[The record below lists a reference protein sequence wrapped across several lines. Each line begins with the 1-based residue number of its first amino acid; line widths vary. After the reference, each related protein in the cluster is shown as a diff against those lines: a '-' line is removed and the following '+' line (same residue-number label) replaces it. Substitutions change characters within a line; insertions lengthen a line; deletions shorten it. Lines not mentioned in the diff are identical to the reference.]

1 MTETVIQ
8 HNAYISRCRRRLHA
22 GRGGQCYNAQSATWV
37 ARRSCTSSQETQC
50 YSNHAETNTRTRT
63 APCAIWMTAA
73 FVARSTCQI
82 AIMFAFVLVAALIG
96 GYLLFNVLDA
106 VRGGTARAQASV
118 EENLSREVS
127 YDLPA
132 LTSYITLNDDEIK
145 QAVADAGLTVIDK
158 GGMSD
163 DPEAALELI
172 KLPSDVSELDA
183 GLMYNKGV
191 SKLSASEA
199 ALLLNGSWTL
209 DADRSDGTSM
219 RLRYADFS
227 SGSLDAA
234 IDAAIAAEGFDPAT
248 IAEDGMGV
256 DEVGNT
262 FKQGTVDVDGT
273 AYTWKVSALP
283 LSEMYDISGLPETA
297 VYVGVR
303 LSS

>member
-1 MTETVIQ
+1 M
-8 HNAYISRCRRRLHA
+8 
-22 GRGGQCYNAQSATWV
+22 
-37 ARRSCTSSQETQC
+37 
-50 YSNHAETNTRTRT
+50 
-63 APCAIWMTAA
+63 
-73 FVARSTCQI
+73 
-82 AIMFAFVLVAALIG
+82 
-96 GYLLFNVLDA
+96 
-106 VRGGTARAQASV
+106 
-118 EENLSREVS
+118 S

-262 FKQGTVDVDGT
+262 FKQGTVDVDRDRVHMEGLGSPSVRDVRHLGPARNRRVRRRSLELLAARFYPRIRAFAPRIAFDDAGALCFST
-273 AYTWKVSALP
+273 SILFFSKNSIKPLPRVGFILTRPRIYPDRHMTCSSA
-283 LSEMYDISGLPETA
+283 
-297 VYVGVR
+297 
-303 LSS
+303 

>member
-1 MTETVIQ
+1 MLFK
-8 HNAYISRCRRRLHA
+8 SRRNEYADTDGPVRYLDDSGLRRPLDMPR
-22 GRGGQCYNAQSATWV
+22 
-37 ARRSCTSSQETQC
+37 
-50 YSNHAETNTRTRT
+50 
-63 APCAIWMTAA
+63 P
-73 FVARSTCQI
+73 QI

-183 GLMYNKGV
+183 GPPR
-191 SKLSASEA
+191 ASIRPPSPRTA
-199 ALLLNGSWTL
+199 WAWTKW
-209 DADRSDGTSM
+209 ATRSSRARSTSTGP
-219 RLRYADFS
+219 RTHGRS
-227 SGSLDAA
+227 
-234 IDAAIAAEGFDPAT
+234 
-248 IAEDGMGV
+248 
-256 DEVGNT
+256 
-262 FKQGTVDVDGT
+262 
-273 AYTWKVSALP
+273 
-283 LSEMYDISGLPETA
+283 
-297 VYVGVR
+297 R
-303 LSS
+303 LSLCPRCTTSRACPKPPCTSAFA

>member
-1 MTETVIQ
+1 MLFK
-8 HNAYISRCRRRLHA
+8 SRRNEYADTDGPVRYLDDSGLRRPLDMPR
-22 GRGGQCYNAQSATWV
+22 
-37 ARRSCTSSQETQC
+37 
-50 YSNHAETNTRTRT
+50 
-63 APCAIWMTAA
+63 P
-73 FVARSTCQI
+73 QI

-172 KLPSDVSELDA
+172 KLPSD
-183 GLMYNKGV
+183 
-191 SKLSASEA
+191 
-199 ALLLNGSWTL
+199 GSWTL

>member
-1 MTETVIQ
+1 MLFK
-8 HNAYISRCRRRLHA
+8 SRRNEYADTDGPVRYLDDSGLRRPLDMPR
-22 GRGGQCYNAQSATWV
+22 
-37 ARRSCTSSQETQC
+37 
-50 YSNHAETNTRTRT
+50 
-63 APCAIWMTAA
+63 P
-73 FVARSTCQI
+73 QI

-234 IDAAIAAEGFDPAT
+234 IDAAIAAGIDRERIIVDPGIGFSKTTEHNWQLIDAVDAFQDGFKDLRVLWGVSRKRFLGELLADNGQDRPALERDAST
-248 IAEDGMGV
+248 MALSTYLALHRAWCV
-256 DEVGNT
+256 RTHEVRANRDAME
-262 FKQGTVDVDGT
+262 TV
-273 AYTWKVSALP
+273 A
-283 LSEMYDISGLPETA
+283 
-297 VYVGVR
+297 R
-303 LSS
+303 LLA

>member
-1 MTETVIQ
+1 MLFKSRRNEYVDTEGPVRYLDGSGLERPLDIPKPQ
-8 HNAYISRCRRRLHA
+8 IAVMI
-22 GRGGQCYNAQSATWV
+22 
-37 ARRSCTSSQETQC
+37 
-50 YSNHAETNTRTRT
+50 
-63 APCAIWMTAA
+63 A
-73 FVARSTCQI
+73 FV
-82 AIMFAFVLVAALIG
+82 VVAALIG
-96 GYLLFNVLDA
+96 GYLLFNILDT
-106 VRGGTARAQASV
+106 VKGGAARAQASV
-118 EENLSREVS
+118 KENLSREVA

-132 LTSYITLNDDEIK
+132 LTSYIALSDEEIK

>member
-1 MTETVIQ
+1 MLFK
-8 HNAYISRCRRRLHA
+8 SRRNEYADTDGPVRYLDDSGLRRPLDMPR
-22 GRGGQCYNAQSATWV
+22 
-37 ARRSCTSSQETQC
+37 
-50 YSNHAETNTRTRT
+50 
-63 APCAIWMTAA
+63 P
-73 FVARSTCQI
+73 QI

-183 GLMYNKGV
+183 GGV
-191 SKLSASEA
+191 QQSGELRRHRRRGLRSGHHRRGRHGRGRSGQHVQAGHGRRRRDRVHMEGLGSPFVRDVRHLGPARNRRVRRRSPELLAARFHPRIRAFEHSRPASLSTMRG
-199 ALLLNGSWTL
+199 ALFLHLNIIL
-209 DADRSDGTSM
+209 
-219 RLRYADFS
+219 F
-227 SGSLDAA
+227 
-234 IDAAIAAEGFDPAT
+234 
-248 IAEDGMGV
+248 
-256 DEVGNT
+256 
-262 FKQGTVDVDGT
+262 
-273 AYTWKVSALP
+273 
-283 LSEMYDISGLPETA
+283 
-297 VYVGVR
+297 
-303 LSS
+303 

>member
-1 MTETVIQ
+1 MLFK
-8 HNAYISRCRRRLHA
+8 SRRNEYADTDGPVRYLDDSGLRRPLDMPR
-22 GRGGQCYNAQSATWV
+22 
-37 ARRSCTSSQETQC
+37 
-50 YSNHAETNTRTRT
+50 
-63 APCAIWMTAA
+63 P
-73 FVARSTCQI
+73 QI

-199 ALLLNGSWTL
+199 
-209 DADRSDGTSM
+209 
-219 RLRYADFS
+219 
-227 SGSLDAA
+227 
-234 IDAAIAAEGFDPAT
+234 
-248 IAEDGMGV
+248 DGMGV

>member
-1 MTETVIQ
+1 MLFK
-8 HNAYISRCRRRLHA
+8 SRRNEYADTDGPVRYLDDSGLRRPLDMPR
-22 GRGGQCYNAQSATWV
+22 
-37 ARRSCTSSQETQC
+37 
-50 YSNHAETNTRTRT
+50 
-63 APCAIWMTAA
+63 P
-73 FVARSTCQI
+73 QI

-158 GGMSD
+158 GGISD

-234 IDAAIAAEGFDPAT
+234 I
-248 IAEDGMGV
+248 AEDGMGV

>member
-1 MTETVIQ
+1 MLFK
-8 HNAYISRCRRRLHA
+8 SRRNEYADTDGPVRYLDDSGLRRPLDMPR
-22 GRGGQCYNAQSATWV
+22 
-37 ARRSCTSSQETQC
+37 
-50 YSNHAETNTRTRT
+50 
-63 APCAIWMTAA
+63 P
-73 FVARSTCQI
+73 QI

-132 LTSYITLNDDEIK
+132 LTSYITLNDD
-145 QAVADAGLTVIDK
+145 
-158 GGMSD
+158 
-163 DPEAALELI
+163 
-172 KLPSDVSELDA
+172 
-183 GLMYNKGV
+183 
-191 SKLSASEA
+191 
-199 ALLLNGSWTL
+199 
-209 DADRSDGTSM
+209 
-219 RLRYADFS
+219 
-227 SGSLDAA
+227 
-234 IDAAIAAEGFDPAT
+234 EGFDPAT

>member
-1 MTETVIQ
+1 MLFK
-8 HNAYISRCRRRLHA
+8 SRRNEYADTDGPVRYLDDSGLRRPLDMPR
-22 GRGGQCYNAQSATWV
+22 
-37 ARRSCTSSQETQC
+37 
-50 YSNHAETNTRTRT
+50 
-63 APCAIWMTAA
+63 P
-73 FVARSTCQI
+73 QI

-163 DPEAALELI
+163 DPEA
-172 KLPSDVSELDA
+172 
-183 GLMYNKGV
+183 
-191 SKLSASEA
+191 KLSASEA

>member
-1 MTETVIQ
+1 MLFK
-8 HNAYISRCRRRLHA
+8 SRRNEYADTDGPVRYLDDSGLRRPLDMPR
-22 GRGGQCYNAQSATWV
+22 
-37 ARRSCTSSQETQC
+37 
-50 YSNHAETNTRTRT
+50 
-63 APCAIWMTAA
+63 P
-73 FVARSTCQI
+73 QI

-234 IDAAIAAEGFDPAT
+234 IDAAIAAEGFYPAT
-248 IAEDGMGV
+248 IAGRGRSGQHVQAGHGRRRRDRVHMEGLGSPFVRDVRHLGPARNRRVRRRSLELLAARFYPRIRAFAPRIAFDDAGRFV
-256 DEVGNT
+256 SPPQYYS
-262 FKQGTVDVDGT
+262 FLKTV
-273 AYTWKVSALP
+273 
-283 LSEMYDISGLPETA
+283 
-297 VYVGVR
+297 
-303 LSS
+303 

>member
-1 MTETVIQ
+1 MLFK
-8 HNAYISRCRRRLHA
+8 SRRNEYADTDGPVRYLDDSGLRRPLDMPR
-22 GRGGQCYNAQSATWV
+22 
-37 ARRSCTSSQETQC
+37 
-50 YSNHAETNTRTRT
+50 
-63 APCAIWMTAA
+63 P
-73 FVARSTCQI
+73 QI

-183 GLMYNKGV
+183 GLMYTKACPAFRKRGG
-191 SKLSASEA
+191 LA
-199 ALLLNGSWTL
+199 AQRFV
-209 DADRSDGTSM
+209 DARRRPQRRHVHATA
-219 RLRYADFS
+219 LRRFLF
-227 SGSLDAA
+227 GQ
-234 IDAAIAAEGFDPAT
+234 P
-248 IAEDGMGV
+248 
-256 DEVGNT
+256 
-262 FKQGTVDVDGT
+262 
-273 AYTWKVSALP
+273 
-283 LSEMYDISGLPETA
+283 
-297 VYVGVR
+297 R
-303 LSS
+303 CRH

>member
-1 MTETVIQ
+1 
-8 HNAYISRCRRRLHA
+8 
-22 GRGGQCYNAQSATWV
+22 
-37 ARRSCTSSQETQC
+37 
-50 YSNHAETNTRTRT
+50 
-63 APCAIWMTAA
+63 
-73 FVARSTCQI
+73 
-82 AIMFAFVLVAALIG
+82 
-96 GYLLFNVLDA
+96 
-106 VRGGTARAQASV
+106 
-118 EENLSREVS
+118 
-127 YDLPA
+127 
-132 LTSYITLNDDEIK
+132 
-145 QAVADAGLTVIDK
+145 
-158 GGMSD
+158 MSD

-234 IDAAIAAEGFDPAT
+234 IAEGFDPAT

>member
-1 MTETVIQ
+1 MLFK
-8 HNAYISRCRRRLHA
+8 SRRNEYADTDGPVRYLDDSGLRRPLDMPR
-22 GRGGQCYNAQSATWV
+22 
-37 ARRSCTSSQETQC
+37 
-50 YSNHAETNTRTRT
+50 
-63 APCAIWMTAA
+63 P
-73 FVARSTCQI
+73 QI

-209 DADRSDGTSM
+209 DADR
-219 RLRYADFS
+219 
-227 SGSLDAA
+227 
-234 IDAAIAAEGFDPAT
+234 FDPAT